1 MKKERN
7 SRKRED
13 PLYSFWGFFIWY
25 CFMNDN
31 KPNNIETKTEN
42 KKRRGSRSSKKK
54 NIHDHNKPSRT
65 RVLAL
70 TGLMAAIS
78 ALLMQFQISIPIVP
92 NFLKLDISE
101 FPALIAGY
109 AYGPMAGI
117 WVCLVKNVIHITM
130 TTTGGVGELSN
141 FILGVC
147 FVVPAA
153 IIYRIG
159 KKTRK
164 SAFIGAIVGT
174 IVMSVSGIF
183 SNYYIVYPLYYYV
196 MGLSTETIMHMY
208 QAKLPSVTDLWQAL
222 AIFNFPL
229 TLAKGAICT
238 AITFLIYK
246 YISPVLHGRK

>member
-1 MKKERN
+1 
-7 SRKRED
+7 
-13 PLYSFWGFFIWY
+13 
-25 CFMNDN
+25 MNDN
-31 KPNNIETKTEN
+31 KSNDIEIKTETKN
-42 KKRRGSRSSKKK
+42 RRKSKASKK
-54 NIHDHNKPSRT
+54 NTVHHNKPSRT

-70 TGLMAAIS
+70 TGVMAAIS
-78 ALLMQFQISIPIVP
+78 AILMQFQLSIPIVP
-92 NFLKLDISE
+92 NFLKLDISD
-101 FPALIAGY
+101 FPSLIAGY
-109 AYGPMAGI
+109 AYGPMAGV

-164 SAFIGAIVGT
+164 SAFIGAVVGT
-174 IVMSVSGIF
+174 LFMAISGIF
-183 SNYYIVYPLYYYV
+183 TNYYIVYPLYYYV

-208 QAKLPSVTDLWQAL
+208 QAKMPSVSDLWQAL

-238 AITFLIYK
+238 LITFLTYK
-246 YISPVLHGRK
+246 YISPMLHGRK

>member
-1 MKKERN
+1 MN
-7 SRKRED
+7 S
-13 PLYSFWGFFIWY
+13 
-25 CFMNDN
+25 
-31 KPNNIETKTEN
+31 
-42 KKRRGSRSSKKK
+42 KKR
-54 NIHDHNKPSRT
+54 NTIHHNKPSRT

-70 TGLMAAIS
+70 TGVMAAIS
-78 ALLMQFQISIPIVP
+78 AILMQFQLSIPIMP
-92 NFLKLDISE
+92 NFLKLDISD

-117 WVCLVKNVIHITM
+117 WVCLVKSVIHITM

-147 FVVPAA
+147 FVIPSAL
-153 IIYRIG
+153 IYRIF

-174 IVMSVSGIF
+174 LFMSVAGVF
-183 SNYYIVYPLYYYV
+183 SNYYIVYPLYYSV

-208 QAKLPSVTDLWQAL
+208 QAKLPSVQDLWQAL

-229 TLAKGAICT
+229 TVAKGAICT
-238 AITFLIYK
+238 AITFLLYK

>member
-1 MKKERN
+1 MR
-7 SRKRED
+7 
-13 PLYSFWGFFIWY
+13 G
-25 CFMNDN
+25 N
-31 KPNNIETKTEN
+31 KNTEINNKLHT
-42 KKRRGSRSSKKK
+42 
-54 NIHDHNKPSRT
+54 NKPSRT

-78 ALLMQFQISIPIVP
+78 ALLMQFQLSIPILP
-92 NFLKLDISE
+92 NFLKLDISD

-109 AYGPMAGI
+109 AYGPMSGI

-153 IIYRIG
+153 LIYRIG

-164 SAFIGAIVGT
+164 SAFIGAIAGT
-174 IVMSVSGIF
+174 IFMSVIGIF

-196 MGLSTETIMHMY
+196 MGLSTEQLMHMY
-208 QAKLPSVTDLWQAL
+208 QSKLPSVQDLWQAL

-229 TLAKGAICT
+229 TVVKGTICT
-238 AITFLIYK
+238 SITFLLYK
-246 YISPVLHGRK
+246 YISPALHGRK